1 MKKYSNLAETII
13 ANVGGKSNIIDLRHC
28 ATRLRFQLKDE
39 QLANTEVLRSTEGI
53 IAVLSNMGEYMV
65 VIGEHVPYVYDEIN
79 ERLGV
84 TTSKPVVADKPK
96 EKIFNR
102 ILNVLMAG
110 LSPTLNMACAS
121 GIIKGITTI
130 LVTFGIVATDSG
142 IYTILDGLGSALF
155 FFLPMILGYNVAKKL
170 EMDPNIGFLI
180 GAILC
185 YPSLNGTD
193 INLFGYVIN
202 ATYTSTF
209 LPVIIVVALAAP
221 LDKFLRKHI
230 PELVRNFIAPAIV
243 LAIIVPLGFALIG
256 PAANALGAG
265 VSNLF
270 NMLLELNKWIA
281 GPLFAGFW
289 QVLVLMGIH
298 GTIMI
303 VPFMELMQG
312 VPSQI
317 LALTFITT
325 FAQIGAVLAV
335 YLKTKN
341 KKLKSV
347 ALPAFISGIFGVTE
361 PAIYGVSLPNIKV
374 FICSCIG
381 SAVSGLIV
389 VLLNAIEYYYS
400 GLGVFGLLGFMNP
413 NNPSMIPILVSIISG
428 FVVSFVLVYVTFKD
442 KEDSQEIEEKNSD
455 EEIKK
460 EKKLVEETIYSPM
473 KGKVVSL
480 SESKDA
486 AFSSEV
492 LGKGLVIYPEI
503 GKVVAPCD
511 GVVRTLFP
519 TKHAIGIVSNKGCE
533 ILIHIGYNTIN
544 LEGKYFTT
552 YVKQDDHVKKG
563 DTLVKFDIDK
573 ITKLG
578 FSVETPVIVT
588 NTNDYSEIEVL
599 NKDELILG
607 EEVLIVR

>member
-13 ANVGGKSNIIDLRHC
+13 ANVGGKANIIDLRHC

-79 ERLGV
+79 EQLGV
-84 TTSKPVVADKPK
+84 AVSKPVVADKPK
-96 EKIFNR
+96 EKLFNR

-130 LVTFGIVATDSG
+130 LVTFGIVSTDNG

-170 EMDPNIGFLI
+170 EMDPSIGFLI

-209 LPVIIVVALAAP
+209 LPVIILVALAAP
-221 LDKFLRKHI
+221 LDKFLRKHV
-230 PELVRNFIAPAIV
+230 PELIRNFIVPAIV

-256 PAANALGAG
+256 PVANALGSG

-270 NMLLELNKWIA
+270 NTLLELNKWIA

-341 KKLKSV
+341 RKLKSV

-361 PAIYGVSLPNIKV
+361 PAIYGVSLPNIRV

-381 SAVSGLIV
+381 SAVSGLVV

-413 NNPSMIPILVSIISG
+413 NNPSMIPILVSISLG
-428 FVVSFVLVYVTFKD
+428 FVVSFILVYVTFKD
-442 KEDSQEIEEKNSD
+442 KEDNQEIEEKKLG
-455 EEIKK
+455 EEIKE
-460 EKKLVEETIYSPM
+460 EKKLVEEIIYSPM
-473 KGKVVSL
+473 KGKAIPL

-492 LGKGLVIYPEI
+492 LGKGLVIYPETGEVI
-503 GKVVAPCD
+503 APCD

-544 LEGKYFTT
+544 LEGKYFTP
-552 YVKQDDHVKKG
+552 YVKQGDNVKRG
-563 DTLVKFDIDK
+563 DKLVEFDIDK

-588 NTNDYSEIEVL
+588 NTNDYLEIETL
-599 NKDELILG
+599 NKEELTVG
-607 EEVLIVR
+607 EEVFIVR